1 MYALARSINRQMAAA
16 GNSLSSGHSKTQQWE
31 RVADVAQ
38 IMGRGESEAAGNV
51 IVIQAGKRKRKSKS
65 KKKKK
70 RGYGRCQPRF
80 ALFGR
85 TPFSRRIQGARTK
98 VDDEHKNQ
106 KAGLTPSFRLLS
118 F

>member
-70 RGYGRCQPRF
+70 KEATDGASLDSRCSDGR
-80 ALFGR
+80 L
-85 TPFSRRIQGARTK
+85 SVVVSKARERKSTTNIK
-98 VDDEHKNQ
+98 IK
-106 KAGLTPSFRLLS
+106 RLA
-118 F
+118 